1 MCSASWSEMRGVAS
15 FQTNIRQAAS
25 RVCSLMEK
33 RSWSSASVEWAA
45 ARISAWRSL
54 CSSAGVFLLFL
65 FVSISSSSRAMASAP
80 SCIKVFLMKF
90 LYVIFSELSF
100 FAASLADSALKS
112 SSLKKVVL
120 LSSAQLRRKPAMQG
134 EFHHPNWWVLDSP
147 TRHQLGWV
155 DTARLQRHKTQN
167 SMVEYGVAVRVQ
179 AQKNSAGKVTLKIT
193 FTLKSRIQQKHVTII
208 QQLVPL

>member
-1 MCSASWSEMRGVAS
+1 MCCWSEMRGVAS
-15 FQTNIRQAAS
+15 LQTNFRQAAS

-33 RSWSSASVEWAA
+33 KSWSSSVEWAA

-120 LSSAQLRRKPAMQG
+120 LSSAQLRKPAMQG

-147 TRHQLGWV
+147 NKTPTRVGWHCSV
-155 DTARLQRHKTQN
+155 AVPQHAKQHGWIK
-167 SMVEYGVAVRVQ
+167 GVAVKVQ
-179 AQKNSAGKVTLKIT
+179 AQKHSAGKVTLKIT